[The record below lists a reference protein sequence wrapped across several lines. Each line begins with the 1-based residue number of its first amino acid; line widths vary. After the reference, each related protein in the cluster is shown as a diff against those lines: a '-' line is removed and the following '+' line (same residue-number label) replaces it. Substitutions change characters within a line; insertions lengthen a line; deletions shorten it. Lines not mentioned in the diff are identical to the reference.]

1 MEKPILHVE
10 NLSKSFG
17 GLKLF
22 DGVNIALCSGTV
34 NSLFGGNGSG
44 KTTLFNM
51 TGGYDKP
58 DAGRIYF
65 DGLAIKARKEF
76 AIAKA
81 GIGRMWQD
89 PAVFPNHTILQ
100 NLLVSAK
107 THAGQYFLNYIFRSG
122 LVRRE
127 ETDLRDKAQGILRK
141 LKLGDK
147 ADRVAGSL
155 SLGERKLLNVS
166 MLLMNDARLLLL
178 DEPFSNVNPHTIE
191 RISEALVGLREEGR
205 TIFMI
210 EHKIRFAE
218 AISDHLF
225 RIENYRIVRLN

>member
-22 DGVNIALCSGTV
+22 DGVNIALRPGTI

-44 KTTLFNM
+44 KTTLFNLI
-51 TGGYDKP
+51 GGYDKP
-58 DAGRIYF
+58 DAGSIHF
-65 DGLAIKARKEF
+65 DGLAVKVHNEF
-76 AIAKA
+76 AIARA

-89 PAVFPNHTILQ
+89 PAVFPNHTVLQ

-107 THAGQYFLNYIFRSG
+107 THPGEYFLNYVFRGG
-122 LVRRE
+122 LIKQKE
-127 ETDLRDKAQGILRK
+127 AGLTDKAHGILRK
-141 LKLGDK
+141 LKLDDK
-147 ADRVAGSL
+147 SDRLAGSL
-155 SLGERKLLNVS
+155 SLGETKLLSIS

-178 DEPFSNVNPHTIE
+178 DEPFSNVNPDTIE
-191 RISEALVGLREEGR
+191 RISEALVGLRGESR

-218 AISDHLF
+218 AVSDHLF
-225 RIENYRIVRLN
+225 RIENYRIVQLN